1 MDTPDL
7 TIYRGVHTAL
17 RDAASRLAE
26 TARGLDPTDDKRS
39 AALARYWKGL
49 VGEITEHHT
58 LEDDFFFPALLE
70 KVPAVAS
77 TLAVAAR
84 EHHELDA
91 ILAEGG
97 AAVAALPVGRDEA
110 ARARFAAAMRALD
123 DHVTDHLDLEDADL
137 LPMFERHFTVA
148 EYEALE
154 QAALK
159 AQRIGAQVFFTVP
172 FVLDASPAE
181 VRAHMLDTA
190 PAMFRVLYV
199 LSRRHFARLERTA
212 LGVPTAAPLPI

>member
-1 MDTPDL
+1 METPDL

-17 RDAASRLAE
+17 RAATRGLVDAGRD
-26 TARGLDPTDDKRS
+26 LDPTDDRRT
-39 AALARYWKGL
+39 AALERYWKGL
-49 VGEITEHHT
+49 VGEITAHHT

-97 AAVAALPVGRDEA
+97 DAVAALRTRRDDA
-110 ARARFAAAMRALD
+110 AQARFEAAMRAFA
-123 DHVTDHLDLEDADL
+123 DHLADHLDLEDADL

-148 EYEALE
+148 EYDALE
-154 QAALK
+154 QGALK
-159 AQRIGAQVFFTVP
+159 AQRIGAQVLFTVP
-172 FVLDASPAE
+172 FVLDASPPE
-181 VRAHMLDTA
+181 VRAHMLATA
-190 PAMFRVLYV
+190 PGMFRVLYV
-199 LSRRHFARLERTA
+199 VSRRRFAKLERTA
-212 LGVPTAAPLPI
+212 LGARARAPLSA